1 MQIREVS
8 LHRILVPLEEPTI
21 WIGGADAAWSRTVL
35 RMRTDEGF
43 EGIAETSGDDATYA
57 QLHALKPLFIGKSP
71 FDRQPILA
79 TLWALPAG
87 HGTSGKHAVQALETA
102 CWDIVGKALGQPL
115 HRLLGGKLRSTVPM
129 IAYVQPRCRR
139 RCPGRHLV
147 ANPAKSWSMRP
158 VLSSGTDSRPS
169 RSKEAY
175 FPHTRR
181 WRRCVPYA
189 RPSPASPCASIR
201 TRSGRS
207 RRPFGSATSSR
218 SCRSSG
224 TRIRP
229 GESRACDALA
239 ATSASRSR
247 RTCAVCSLTSF
258 LAQSVRTRSTS
269 SCLTLTTGAAS
280 PARSK
285 AAAACEVF
293 QVGVGIHSTG
303 ETGIGTALNLHVA
316 ASLPTLPHAMD
327 SYYHHQT
334 VDVITEPLRYV
345 DGAMAVPDGPGLG
358 VEIDGDQLRHLEA
371 LHAAGPRPVVDP
383 TGGPRYPGLY

>member
-129 IAYVQPRCRR
+129 IAYVQPRVDVASGQPLGRQPGEVVEYAARLVERYGFATIKVKGGVFSPQEEVEAMRAVRAAFPRLALRFDPNALWSVETAIRIGHEFEELSLEWYEDPAWGIEGMRR
-139 RCPGRHLV
+139 
-147 ANPAKSWSMRP
+147 
-158 VLSSGTDSRPS
+158 
-169 RSKEAY
+169 
-175 FPHTRR
+175 TRR
-181 WRRCVPYA
+181 DVRIPLATNMCCLQLDQLPGA
-189 RPSPASPCASIR
+189 IR
-201 TRSGRS
+201 AHAFDVELLDIDDWG
-207 RRPFGSATSSR
+207 G
-218 SCRSSG
+218 
-224 TRIRP
+224 
-229 GESRACDALA
+229 L
-239 ATSASRSR
+239 TSA
-247 RTCAVCSLTSF
+247 L
-258 LAQSVRTRSTS
+258 
-269 SCLTLTTGAAS
+269 
-280 PARSK
+280 K

-316 ASLPTLPHAMD
+316 ASLPTLPHAVD

-371 LHAAGPRPVVDP
+371 LHAAGARAVVDP